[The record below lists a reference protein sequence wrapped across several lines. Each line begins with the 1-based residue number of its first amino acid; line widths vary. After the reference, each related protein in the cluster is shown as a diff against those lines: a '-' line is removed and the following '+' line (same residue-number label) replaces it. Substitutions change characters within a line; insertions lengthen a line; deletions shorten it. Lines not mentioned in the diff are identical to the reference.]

1 MAALEN
7 PRWEK
12 FAQLRASG
20 LPAYRAYLEAGY
32 KCSAAVAMSR
42 ASELVR
48 KGKVFARLREL
59 NEELADKMGV
69 TRESLAREYDQIA
82 QAAFAAGQFA
92 AAKGAVEAKQGVLG
106 LDPTSKSENLNLN
119 GTFNQLTDEELRYEF
134 ASMLNEIRAAKGEP
148 PRELPVKDEEKA

>member
-1 MAALEN
+1 MPALDN

-12 FAQLRASG
+12 FAQFRASG
-20 LPAYRAYLEAGY
+20 LPAYQAYLAAGY
-32 KCSAAVAMSR
+32 RCSDAVAMSR
-42 ASELVR
+42 ASELGR

-59 NEELADKMGV
+59 NQELAEKMGV

-106 LDPTSKSENLNLN
+106 LNPTSKSENVNLH
-119 GTFNQLTDEELRYEF
+119 GTFSQLTDEELHYEF

-148 PRELPVKDEEKA
+148 PRELPAKDEEKG